1 MRPLYNQLYS
11 SKICK
16 KKKSIKLEIISAW
29 FVPMHIESFPFQ
41 RSRGNYEV
49 AMCNDKENKTAK
61 LDTEEGKKESHI
73 LMEGKYQR
81 ILYFEEKQKY
91 FFQLLS
97 FHRQS

>member
-1 MRPLYNQLYS
+1 
-11 SKICK
+11 
-16 KKKSIKLEIISAW
+16 
-29 FVPMHIESFPFQ
+29 MHIESFLFQ

-97 FHRQS
+97 FLLFTGKVKFHCSAQLSNSGTDHPLLQFNHIV

>member
-1 MRPLYNQLYS
+1 MKPLYNQLCS
-11 SKICK
+11 SKIC
-16 KKKSIKLEIISAW
+16 KKKSIKLEIISVW